1 MAYEKRL
8 GVFAHL
14 SKAGVHAGAD
24 TVRLTPPLGPE
35 EASRM
40 YSAFLCDLLSR
51 LKALK
56 KTHVTVFYDGDDPVR
71 PAELIPKGFE
81 KEPQRGVGVGEQLQA
96 AFSSLLKETNGTAVI
111 IGSDS
116 PDLPIQ
122 YVKRAF
128 LKLKHKDVVI
138 GPASGGGYYLI
149 GLKSPVPALFD
160 GIGWRGARALGETVE
175 RAGACGLSLSLLPLW
190 YRVDSPSS
198 LSLLSDMMH
207 ARRIEKSL
215 RLQATEAALEAIHR

>member
-8 GVFAHL
+8 GVFAHI

-24 TVRLTPPLGPE
+24 TSRLTPPLGPE

-40 YSAFLCDLLSR
+40 YTAFLSDLLSR

-56 KTHVTVFYDGDDPVR
+56 KTRVTVFCDGDDPVR
-71 PAELIPKGFE
+71 PAELIPRNFE
-81 KEPQRGVGVGEQLQA
+81 REPQRGVELGERLQT
-96 AFSSLLKETNGTAVI
+96 AFSSLLKETNRTAVI

-138 GPASGGGYYLI
+138 GPASDGGYYLI
-149 GLKSPVPALFD
+149 GLKSPAPALFD
-160 GIGWRGARALGETVE
+160 GIGWSGARALRDTVE
-175 RAGACGLSLSLLPLW
+175 RAEACGLSLSLLPLW

-198 LSLLSDMMH
+198 LSLLSDMMR